1 MPLARDTRAKL
12 EDTQAQIARLR
23 AQVESMVKEF
33 GPTFSDV
40 ASRAESAVTN
50 ATGVTRDQA
59 KAAIG
64 GITVA
69 QLSVVLAAAAAGW
82 ALGRVMR

>member
-1 MPLARDTRAKL
+1 
-12 EDTQAQIARLR
+12 
-23 AQVESMVKEF
+23 MVREF

-59 KAAIG
+59 RAAVG
-64 GITVA
+64 GITIA